1 MTRIYVLENEML
13 VIDGGAGA
21 DMNEVA
27 GIAAAAATGGGILGA
42 MIGGA
47 VGTMVADTQKAK
59 GEAFQ
64 RKLDQLDVGG
74 LLKWAQEAGNFRAK
88 FTDVVGLSIDP
99 PNRGMWR
106 ERTRGVGTFRF
117 RHLQRGEFSFEFLI
131 GAEIRGA
138 IELIRRSAGGASLQ
152 VGNGW
157 DEATAAYLVGL

>member
-1 MTRIYVLENEML
+1 
-13 VIDGGAGA
+13 
-21 DMNEVA
+21 
-27 GIAAAAATGGGILGA
+27 

-64 RKLDQLDVGG
+64 RKLDQLDLGG
-74 LLKWAQEAGNFRAK
+74 LLKWAGEAGNFRAK
-88 FTDVVGLSIDP
+88 FPDVVGLSIDP
-99 PNRGMWR
+99 PSRGMWR
-106 ERTRGVGTFRF
+106 ERTRGVGVFRF
-117 RHLQRGEFSFEFLI
+117 RHLQRGEFTFEFLI